1 MSDPTPPRLPRLSPS
16 VAAVRHGVRS
26 VVSEAARTGS
36 SDRPAVIV
44 VAFSGGADSTALLRA
59 ALFEAAD
66 LPLRVIAVSVDHGL
80 QAGSDAVAAAAAARA
95 LSWGAHEAIV
105 ERVSVGTE
113 GGMEAA
119 ARTARYEALDR
130 VAAEHAAVAILLGHT
145 FDDQAETVL
154 LGLTRGSGPHSI
166 RGMPAADGL
175 YRRPLLNVRRENTRA
190 ACDAESAE
198 FWDDPHNV
206 NTDFTRVRIRNTVL
220 PMLEAE
226 LGPGVASALVRT
238 ARLVS
243 DDDDALDNIAEAIV
257 DDVAASRDGH
267 LAIPVATIA
276 DQPRAIRSRVIRLCA
291 GRAFGASMS
300 LVHTDAIDA
309 LVTDWR
315 GQKPLNVPGG
325 NVERH
330 GGHLVFTPA

>member
-1 MSDPTPPRLPRLSPS
+1 MSDPTPRRLARLSPS

-26 VVSEAARTGS
+26 VVAEAARWGS
-36 SDRPAVIV
+36 AGQPAVIV

-59 ALFEAAD
+59 TIFEASSH
-66 LPLRVIAVSVDHGL
+66 PIRVVAVIVDHAV
-80 QAGSDAVAAAAAARA
+80 QDGSDAVAAAAAERA
-95 LSWGAHEAIV
+95 LRWGAGDARI
-105 ERVSVGTE
+105 ERVTVGTA
-113 GGMEAA
+113 GGFEAA
-119 ARTARYEALDR
+119 ARAARYAALDR
-130 VAAEHAAVAILLGHT
+130 VAAETSAVAILLGHT

-198 FWDDPHNV
+198 FWDDPHNT
-206 NTDFTRVRIRNTVL
+206 NTDFTRVRIREVVL
-220 PMLEAE
+220 PMLETE

-238 ARLVS
+238 ARLIS
-243 DDDDALDNIAEAIV
+243 DDDDALDGLAEALL
-257 DDVAASRDGH
+257 DSAAYTREDSV
-267 LAIPVATIA
+267 AIPVSALENHHRA
-276 DQPRAIRSRVIRLCA
+276 VRSRAIRLCVQ
-291 GRAFGASMS
+291 RAWGASMS

-309 LVTDWR
+309 LVTDWH
-315 GQKPLNVPGG
+315 GQKPVNVPGG

-330 GGHLVFTPA
+330 EGALVFTPA